1 MVKSSAGRVA
11 GIMMAAIVAQA
22 PAALAQQFQC
32 EEPETRAAS
41 LRIVGGHAAPPA
53 NWPFLVRLQIG
64 DFLCG
69 GSLIHP
75 EWVLTAAHCA
85 EPVNANPDVVT
96 VSRTG
101 PDGNAV
107 RPGTPASKFIV
118 HPQYDGSVFVNDVAL
133 IKLSQPAD
141 IAPARLP
148 LLANAA
154 ADKNYTKAGTC
165 LVVAGY
171 GTTSFQGG
179 TSQTALEVD
188 LPVVGTSDCAAQL
201 AQHGFNISAA
211 PHLCAGYP
219 QGLRD
224 SCQGDSGGPLVVR
237 AGITGAIL
245 VGVVS
250 FGHECAR
257 ANAPGVYA
265 RVSNYVDWIV
275 QTVTGN

>member
-1 MVKSSAGRVA
+1 MVRSLAGMVA
-11 GIMMAAIVAQA
+11 GIMIATAVA
-22 PAALAQQFQC
+22 PAAYAQQFQC
-32 EEPETRAAS
+32 EEPETRTMS

-53 NWPFLVRLQIG
+53 DWPFLVKLGIG

-85 EPVNANPDVVT
+85 EPVNADPGVVT
-96 VSRTG
+96 VFRTG
-101 PDGNAV
+101 SDGRAV
-107 RPGTPASKFIV
+107 QPGIKAERFIV
-118 HPQYDGSVFVNDVAL
+118 HPEYFGSQFVNDIAL
-133 IKLSQPAD
+133 IKLVRPAD

-148 LLANAA
+148 LLANRA
-154 ADKNYTKAGTC
+154 ADQRYTTEDTC
-165 LVVAGY
+165 LQVAGY
-171 GTTSFQGG
+171 GATSFQGSS
-179 TSQTALEVD
+179 SQTALEVD
-188 LPVVGTSDCAAQL
+188 VPVVGTQECAAQL
-201 AQHGFNISAA
+201 AEKGFSIAAA

-237 AGITGAIL
+237 AGTTGAIL

-265 RVSNYVDWIV
+265 RVSTYNAWIV
-275 QTVTGN
+275 ETVTGN